1 MSPARVLGIFFL
13 VCVPAELASAAAWS
27 FAPSQSAPQAPA
39 PAPETK
45 AAPSPGAEDKQE
57 PAPEP
62 AAARSSSLGSAAAEH
77 NAQLAARRWPALTQ
91 RDTRIA
97 FSARSAEDARA
108 FLARPDLSPEQRA
121 TAWIAL
127 GSSGAVR
134 ERVALEALA
143 LHGEG
148 IEREAAILALG
159 ELATSTDALFTSLL
173 GDAPEIADCALL
185 ALLRTG
191 RGSARRRVEEIAH
204 DDGHALHES
213 ASALLVFVT
222 DPPASGAQPAAL
234 RLLDLR
240 WQAARRFGLV
250 DGQTWQVLLVQG
262 LARDEAFRSE
272 LVLRGCA
279 RVFRPGVR
287 DHLLQL
293 LLGTEGPAR
302 LRAAVEVM
310 PLEVQALV
318 ENELWQPRDES
329 EWDVILRAIEDRG
342 LERLCAPLVARA
354 AEIEKLHYR
363 ATVLVARGGS
373 AELARFID
381 PDLSRLAVSDRVL
394 ACDAMAESGDAGW
407 RGRLEDLEKSLDP
420 GVRLAARIARMRLA
434 SRPAEDDLRA
444 ALDDPEH
451 AEHAAVVAAL
461 VRAARDPF
469 VGNLLEDYLPR
480 ATETEELEIAIALC
494 REGRVTAR
502 ARVRKAL
509 GVEPPPSGA
518 DALVLVRAL
527 ARRPGPEDLAVF
539 RALFPLENQREANAE
554 LAAAL
559 LQLGDPAVLPIV
571 RAAVWNSDL
580 DLGVLASAVLTELAG
595 GLRALRDEL
604 RAPPPS
610 ASSNDLRRVG
620 FAIGEWG
627 GLGAVE
633 DLARELRYASG
644 DPALQ
649 GALMGALAS
658 RTQ

>member
-1 MSPARVLGIFFL
+1 MNLVRVFGTSFL
-13 VCVPAELASAAAWS
+13 VCAALGAPAAFPCAHAQTPATES
-27 FAPSQSAPQAPA
+27 PAPQTPPESTPPSETPA
-39 PAPETK
+39 LPAT
-45 AAPSPGAEDKQE
+45 
-57 PAPEP
+57 P
-62 AAARSSSLGSAAAEH
+62 AADSPITRRA
-77 NAQLAARRWPALTQ
+77 AQLAARRWPALTQ
-91 RDTRIA
+91 RDARIA
-97 FSARSAEDARA
+97 FSPRSAEDARA
-108 FLARPDLSPEQRA
+108 FLVRPELTPEQRA
-121 TAWIAL
+121 AAWIAL

-143 LHGEG
+143 LRGEG
-148 IEREAAILALG
+148 VERQAAILALG

-173 GDAPEIADCALL
+173 GEPPEIAECALL
-185 ALLRTG
+185 ALLRSG
-191 RGSARRRVEEIAH
+191 RASARRRVEEIAH
-204 DDGHALHES
+204 DEAHALHEPARS
-213 ASALLVFVT
+213 LLVFVA
-222 DPPASGAQPAAL
+222 DPPASGAQDAAT
-234 RLLDLR
+234 LLLELR

-250 DGQTWQVLLVQG
+250 DGQTWHVLLVQG
-262 LARDEAFRSE
+262 LARDEAFRRD

-287 DHLLQL
+287 DHVLQIAL
-293 LLGTEGPAR
+293 TTEDHVR

-310 PLEVQALV
+310 PLDLQAVV
-318 ENELWQPRDES
+318 ENELWQPRDAA
-329 EWDVILRAIEDRG
+329 EWDVILTAIEDRG
-342 LERLCAPLVARA
+342 LERLCGPLVARA
-354 AEIEKLHYR
+354 AEIDALHYR
-363 ATVLVARGGS
+363 ATVLVARAGTS
-373 AELARFID
+373 ELARYID

-407 RGRLEDLEKSLDP
+407 RPRLEDLEKSLDP
-420 GVRLAARIARMRLA
+420 TVRLAARVARMRLA
-434 SRPAEDDLRA
+434 SRPAEDDLRV

-461 VRAARDPF
+461 VRVARDPY

-480 ATETEELEIAIALC
+480 AQESEELEIATALC

-509 GVEPPPSGA
+509 GEEPPPSGA
-518 DALVLVRAL
+518 DALRLIRAL
-527 ARRPGPEDLAVF
+527 ARAPGPEDLEVF
-539 RALFPLENQREANAE
+539 RALFPLENQRDANLE

-580 DLGVLASAVLTELAG
+580 DLGVLASAVLAEIAG
-595 GLRALRDEL
+595 GLRALRNEL
-604 RAPPPS
+604 KAPPAN

-627 GLGAVE
+627 GLGAV
-633 DLARELRYASG
+633 DLLARELRYASG

-649 GALMGALAS
+649 GALMGALAA